1 MARFL
6 LSKRWRGF
14 TLIELLVVIAIIA
27 ILIGLLLPAV
37 QKVREAAAR
46 AQCSNNIK
54 QITLATINCADTHQG
69 ALPPGLGNYPSRDI
83 AANNGQGGILFHILP
98 YVEQDNLYKATF
110 NPTPQTVD
118 GRNGNLAV
126 YTQWNGTLQ
135 QTQVKT
141 YICPSD
147 PTITVPQYQWVK
159 AVSSYGFNAQ
169 VFTVA
174 YPWGWGAGFQR
185 FPASIVDG
193 TSNTVFFMDKEIIGS
208 GNPNWA
214 PDEQNNAG
222 TTGAFGLN
230 FWP

>member
-1 MARFL
+1 
-6 LSKRWRGF
+6 
-14 TLIELLVVIAIIA
+14 
-27 ILIGLLLPAV
+27 
-37 QKVREAAAR
+37 
-46 AQCSNNIK
+46 
-54 QITLATINCADTHQG
+54 
-69 ALPPGLGNYPSRDI
+69 
-83 AANNGQGGILFHILP
+83 
-98 YVEQDNLYKATF
+98 
-110 NPTPQTVD
+110 
-118 GRNGNLAV
+118 LAV

-193 TSNTVFFMDKEIIGS
+193 TSNTIFFMDKEIIES
-208 GNPNWA
+208 GNPNWS
-214 PDEQNNAG
+214 PDEQGNAG

-230 FWP
+230 FWPDWGPALYSPESNDQAGAPQQGNPNLTQGNWGGINNSHFQVKQQTVGNGSPVCTLPPWCSNGNLGSSPHTAGINVGLGDGSVRFVTQGVSTQTWWFAITPNMGDILGSDW